1 MMQDD
6 LKSDTCNI
14 PGKNPSVSDKHPVKH
29 HKDGVIKEKI
39 RFKIRHNDFRYKGHQ
54 ITLDGDSIVGNDTL
68 LCRNT
73 VCEACF

>member
-39 RFKIRHNDFRYKGHQ
+39 RFKIRQYVRHVSNPPLILF
-54 ITLDGDSIVGNDTL
+54 LFLS
-68 LCRNT
+68 
-73 VCEACF
+73 